1 MSKLY
6 DNHITKLSQAH
17 IITLVVDLL
26 AFPVSLSSLFYFNS
40 LTAPGCAGQSSLA
53 REVSSNIV
61 WPEYDHSIP
70 GAAIGAGAGELVS
83 PPTLS
88 HRNVRSRQDY

>member
-1 MSKLY
+1 MT
-6 DNHITKLSQAH
+6 ITKLSQAHITRTIH

-26 AFPVSLSSLFYFNS
+26 AFSFSLSSLFYFNS
-40 LTAPGCAGQSSLA
+40 LTVPGCAGKSSLA

-70 GAAIGAGAGELVS
+70 VAAIGAGELVAGV
-83 PPTLS
+83 PPDT
-88 HRNVRSRQDY
+88 VPP

>member
-1 MSKLY
+1 MT
-6 DNHITKLSQAH
+6 ITKLSLAL

-26 AFPVSLSSLFYFNS
+26 AFSFSLSSLFYFNS
-40 LTAPGCAGQSSLA
+40 LTVPGCAGQSSLA

-70 GAAIGAGAGELVS
+70 GAAIGAGELVLVS

-88 HRNVRSRQDY
+88 HRNVRSRE

>member
-1 MSKLY
+1 MT
-6 DNHITKLSQAH
+6 ITKLSPAH
-17 IITLVVDLL
+17 IITLVVDHL
-26 AFPVSLSSLFYFNS
+26 AFSFSLSSLFYFNS
-40 LTAPGCAGQSSLA
+40 LTAPGCAGQSTLT

-70 GAAIGAGAGELVS
+70 GAAIGAGELVS

-88 HRNVRSRQDY
+88 HRNVRSRE